1 MASLN
6 SNAGLSDTGCPCY
19 YRKLVRELSFFS
31 WTRGPGKMQ
40 VGSFLKI
47 LKNKGAK
54 FSGISYFGGHF

>member
-1 MASLN
+1 MFL
-6 SNAGLSDTGCPCY
+6 
-19 YRKLVRELSFFS
+19 RELSFFS